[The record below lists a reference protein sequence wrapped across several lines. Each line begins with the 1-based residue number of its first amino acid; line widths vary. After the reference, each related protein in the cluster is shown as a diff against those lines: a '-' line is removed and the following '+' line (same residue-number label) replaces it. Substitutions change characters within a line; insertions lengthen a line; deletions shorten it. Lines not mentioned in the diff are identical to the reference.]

1 MKSALACVGR
11 TTARVPRW
19 PLLLS
24 LALTVLLPGP
34 VIGQQAG
41 GASGPQPEVLWHRS
55 SALFPI
61 RVYLPQD
68 FDEERAFP
76 AVIAL
81 HGFGGSPETFGRIGE
96 AFARAGFIAALPEAP
111 YRVPSDEP
119 GRHSTWELST
129 WTEEYGLGP
138 ALTDDLAIET
148 QSANLT
154 VDDFF
159 PSVIDRI
166 REQYRVGPVYVFG
179 FSLGGVYA
187 LVNGFHNRDRIDGII
202 AFGATY
208 VPALFTARGDRLE
221 AGNHLPVRLA
231 LGRSDPMVPFSNAE
245 QARDAFEEA
254 GYEVVLDEF
263 EGGHAVPNDALMRAV
278 NWLREIAASASSMK
292 RP

>member
-1 MKSALACVGR
+1 MKRAQVRAGSLAAL
-11 TTARVPRW
+11 VPRW

-24 LALTVLLPGP
+24 LVLTLLVPRAAT
-34 VIGQQAG
+34 GQEHAAG
-41 GASGPQPEVLWHRS
+41 TSGSQPELLWHQS

-61 RVYLPQD
+61 RVFLPEG
-68 FDEERAFP
+68 FDAEQTYP

-81 HGFGGSPETFGRIGE
+81 HGFGGSSEAFGRIGR
-96 AFARAGFIAALPEAP
+96 AFARAGFIAALPEGP
-111 YRVPSDEP
+111 YPVVADEP

-138 ALTDDLAIET
+138 PLTEDPAVEAR
-148 QSANLT
+148 SVELT
-154 VDDFF
+154 VDAFF

-187 LVNGFHNRDRIDGII
+187 LGCGFFNRDQVDGVI
-202 AFGATY
+202 AFGATFY
-208 VPALFTARGDRLE
+208 REMFTVRGDRLE
-221 AGNHLPVRLA
+221 DGNQLEIRLV

-263 EGGHAVPNDALMRAV
+263 DGGHAVPDDALMRAV
-278 NWLREIAASASSMK
+278 NWLREIAD
-292 RP
+292 RR